1 MTQAV
6 STPEHSTH
14 RQSEDDVAIHCQHVN
29 KEFVETVEG
38 SRRWSNWFRGERR
51 VVKAVDD
58 VSFKVQRGEI
68 FGLLGP
74 NGSGKS
80 TLIRLLSTLL
90 FPDSGTVTIFGKDVV
105 RHQHEVRRWINRVS
119 VEASFFKKLSAM
131 ENLRYAARLYGL
143 PVDEGEKRAMEIL
156 RRLGIRKNKVHT
168 PLENLSRGMQ
178 QKVAIA
184 RALMTSPVLILL
196 DEPTTGLDP
205 KSKRDVQRYI
215 KEVMQTHDATIFLTT
230 HDMEEAESLCD
241 RIAIIDQGR
250 IVALDTPDGLKR
262 LVGADSMETV
272 FFELTGKD
280 WEEAL
285 ADEDM
290 DA

>member
-1 MTQAV
+1 MTQAI
-6 STPEHSTH
+6 STPEHPPH
-14 RQSEDDVAIHCQHVN
+14 HQAVDDFAIHCQHVN
-29 KEFVETVEG
+29 KVFVETVEG

-51 VVKAVDD
+51 VVKAVND
-58 VSFKVQRGEI
+58 VSFTVKRGEI

-90 FPDSGTVTIFGKDVV
+90 LPDSGTLSIFGKDVV
-105 RHQHEVRRWINRVS
+105 RHQHEIRRWINRVS

-143 PVDEGEKRAMEIL
+143 PVEEGENRAMEIL

-205 KSKRDVQRYI
+205 KSKRDVQKYV

>member
-131 ENLRYAARLYGL
+131 EKSERWRFFGGWEFGKTRYTRRWRIYPGGCSKKWQSPGL
-143 PVDEGEKRAMEIL
+143 
-156 RRLGIRKNKVHT
+156 
-168 PLENLSRGMQ
+168 
-178 QKVAIA
+178 
-184 RALMTSPVLILL
+184 
-196 DEPTTGLDP
+196 
-205 KSKRDVQRYI
+205 
-215 KEVMQTHDATIFLTT
+215 
-230 HDMEEAESLCD
+230 
-241 RIAIIDQGR
+241 
-250 IVALDTPDGLKR
+250 
-262 LVGADSMETV
+262 
-272 FFELTGKD
+272 
-280 WEEAL
+280 
-285 ADEDM
+285 
-290 DA
+290 